1 MKETAHSDY
10 SQDFIFEIS
19 QLPVFAQLHASHTEG
34 MIGFSKLIEYSHG
47 EPIFLEGEHD
57 NCFYVLISG
66 SVGISKDGVLLSNLK
81 RTGDVFGEM
90 VVTDLSERSASAYAE
105 KNATCLCVDMSYLET
120 LSLTERDIY
129 LSVLYRNFIEV
140 LTYRLKKTT
149 NELVVARGEI
159 ARLKPTHTHPNI
171 AKVINL
177 FRHKAS

>member
-1 MKETAHSDY
+1 MKETANSDY
-10 SQDFIFEIS
+10 SQDFIYDIG

-34 MIGFSKLIEYSHG
+34 MIGFSKLIEYSPG
-47 EPIFLEGEHD
+47 EAVFLEGEHD

-66 SVGISKDGVLLSNLK
+66 SVRISKEGVLLSSL
-81 RTGDVFGEM
+81 RRAGDVFGEM
-90 VVTDLSERSASAYAE
+90 IVTDLSERSASAYAE
-105 KNATCLCVDMSYLET
+105 KKATCLCVDMSYLET

-140 LTYRLKKTT
+140 LAYRLKKTT

-159 ARLKPTHTHPNI
+159 ARLKPNHTHPNI